1 MNVSRLFLFCFVGFA
16 VTTSIGLAERAPLSP
31 EGLDRESTHRIEGR
45 VLGVY
50 SRDVASNLYG
60 PGTIVT
66 EMVVEIE
73 VTRIVKGDRLENR
86 DVIYARCWDLKQR
99 GAAGLTPG
107 PSGHF
112 SVPKAGDVV
121 QAYLARGTYGPTGQ
135 NDQGFAVVYPN
146 GIEVVKAAAEAQK

>member
-1 MNVSRLFLFCFVGFA
+1 MNVSRLLLLGSVWFA
-16 VTTSIGLAERAPLSP
+16 ATMSIVSAERAPLSP
-31 EGLDRESTHRIEGR
+31 EKLDGESTHRVEGR

-50 SRDVASNLYG
+50 SRDVSSNLYG

-73 VTRIVKGDRLENR
+73 VTSIVKGDRLENR

-112 SVPKAGDVV
+112 AVPKAGDVV
-121 QAYLARGTYGPTGQ
+121 EAYLARGTYGPTGQ
-135 NDQGFAVVYPN
+135 TDQGFAVVYPN
-146 GIEVVKAAAEAQK
+146 GIKIVTPATEAPK